1 MYQMIK
7 GTYCLD
13 GKTYDSFGIQCDEI
27 TICDISLNRESI
39 EALVAVCNCETLSPI
54 HLPEIVENYLAAPDI
69 VDAND
74 RFSYSVN
81 RVSTSKLAYSSSLA
95 LHDILIPPMLDPA

>member
-39 EALVAVCNCETLSPI
+39 EALVAVCSPYNKP
-54 HLPEIVENYLAAPDI
+54 LLGCGFE
-69 VDAND
+69 
-74 RFSYSVN
+74 
-81 RVSTSKLAYSSSLA
+81 
-95 LHDILIPPMLDPA
+95 